1 MSKIIAVTSGK
12 GGTGKSTISACLGY
26 ALAKQGARTLI
37 IELDFGLRC
46 MDLML
51 GISGKVEK
59 DLGDVLKGN
68 CEAYDAAIDVK
79 LASNLS
85 VLCAPSDPFVTLKA
99 EDIEK
104 IAADM
109 RKYFEYVIID
119 TSSGINGSVF
129 DIVVNS
135 DLILLVT
142 SVDPTGVR
150 DARMMSD
157 EFYKR
162 SNKKQRLI
170 INKASKKVFDNDDI
184 DDLDMIID
192 AVGVQLIGV
201 VPEDPEIP
209 MSTGKG
215 AALASSTQAF
225 MAFSNIARR
234 VKGDSIPIE
243 IKA

>member
-1 MSKIIAVTSGK
+1 MSQIIAVTSGK
-12 GGTGKSTISACLGY
+12 GGAGKSTISACLGY

-51 GISGKVEK
+51 GIDGKIEH

-68 CEAYDAAIDVK
+68 IDAYNAAIDVK
-79 LASNLS
+79 IATNLS
-85 VLCAPSDPFVTLKA
+85 VLCAPSDPYVNI
-99 EDIEK
+99 EVSDIEK

-109 RKYFEYVIID
+109 RKYFEYIIID
-119 TSSGINGSVF
+119 TSAGINGPIF
-129 DIVVNS
+129 DVAANS
-135 DLILLVT
+135 DLILITT
-142 SVDPTGVR
+142 SIDSTSVR

-162 SNKKQRLI
+162 GNKKQRLL
-170 INKASKKVFDNDDI
+170 INKASRKIFDNDDL

-201 VPEDPEIP
+201 VPEDPMIP

-215 AALASSTQAF
+215 VALPSNTDGFA
-225 MAFSNIARR
+225 AFSNIARR
-234 VKGDSIPIE
+234 IKGDSIPLAVKI
-243 IKA
+243 